1 MFKKKKTKN
10 EKSELQLLVPYE
22 DFIEGQRA
30 IALLEAVE
38 RCLGNEIYISTTG
51 LRAIL
56 DMPQVVKDY

>member
-1 MFKKKKTKN
+1 MFKKKKAQN

-38 RCLGNEIYISTTG
+38 RYLGNEIYISTSG
-51 LRAIL
+51 LRDIL